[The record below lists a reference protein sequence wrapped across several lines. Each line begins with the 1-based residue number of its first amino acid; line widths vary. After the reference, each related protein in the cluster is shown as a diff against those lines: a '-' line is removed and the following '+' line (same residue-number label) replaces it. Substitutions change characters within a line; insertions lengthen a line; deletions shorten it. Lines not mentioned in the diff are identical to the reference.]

1 MNPSLEY
8 LASPRFQ
15 GFKPGFERIKTLLAG
30 LGNPERKLKYVHAA
44 GTNGKGSFCAMLAS
58 ILHQAGYRC
67 GMYTSPYVI
76 SFHEQVQ
83 VDGAYLT
90 DAELAEA
97 VAALRPIAD
106 GMEDPPSQFEL
117 ETALALWHFAR
128 RGCDIAV
135 LETGMGGAWDATNVI
150 PAPEVAALCTISL
163 DHCGVLGSSV
173 GEIAAIKAGIL
184 KPGCDC
190 VLYPGEEAVEQVLA
204 ERCREVGARL
214 FHPDFSRLKVREMS
228 LTETRFDYAPCR
240 ELRLPLIGSYQPR
253 NAAMAITAA
262 QVLRTRGWHI
272 PERAIRDGL
281 KLVRWPGR
289 FEILRREPLFILDG
303 SHNPQ
308 GMAATVQSLKDHF
321 GDQKFVLLVGVM
333 ADKDVPALADLLA
346 QAASAFVTVAP
357 PNPRA
362 MEAGELARLL
372 QERSGLAATACAT
385 VEEAV
390 EKTLALA
397 GREGYAAALG
407 SLYFSSQVRRAVSGA
422 Q

>member
-15 GFKPGFERIKTLLAG
+15 GFKPGFDRIKTLLAG

-44 GTNGKGSFCAMLAS
+44 GTNGKGSFCAFLSS
-58 ILHQAGYRC
+58 ILTRAGYRC

-83 VDGAYLT
+83 VNGAWLT
-90 DAELAEA
+90 DAELARA
-97 VAALRPIAD
+97 VDALRPIAD

-117 ETALALWHFAR
+117 ETALALWHFAES
-128 RGCDIAV
+128 GCDIAV
-135 LETGMGGAWDATNVI
+135 LETGMGGEWDATNVI
-150 PAPEVAALCTISL
+150 PAPEVAVLCSISL

-173 GEIAAIKAGIL
+173 EEIAAVKAGIL

-190 VLYPGEEAVEQVLA
+190 VLYPGEAGVEQVLA
-204 ERCREVGARL
+204 ERCRKVGARL
-214 FHPDFSRLKVREMS
+214 FHPDFSRLEVRERS
-228 LTETRFDYAPCR
+228 LTETRFDYAP
-240 ELRLPLIGSYQPR
+240 LRDLSLPLIGSYQPR
-253 NAAMAITAA
+253 NAALAITAV
-262 QVLRTRGWHI
+262 QVLRTRGWLI
-272 PERAIRDGL
+272 PDSALREGL
-281 KLVRWPGR
+281 RETRWPGR
-289 FEILRREPLFILDG
+289 FEILRQEPLFILDG

-321 GDQKFVLLVGVM
+321 GDRKFVLLVGVM
-333 ADKDVPALADLLA
+333 ADKDVPALADMLA
-346 QAASAFVTVAP
+346 QAASSFVTAEP

-362 MEAGELARLL
+362 MDAGELAQLL
-372 QERSGLAATACAT
+372 HERSGLDAIACSS

-397 GREGYAAALG
+397 GKEGCAAALG
-407 SLYFSSQVRRAVSGA
+407 SLYFSSQVRRAVSAA